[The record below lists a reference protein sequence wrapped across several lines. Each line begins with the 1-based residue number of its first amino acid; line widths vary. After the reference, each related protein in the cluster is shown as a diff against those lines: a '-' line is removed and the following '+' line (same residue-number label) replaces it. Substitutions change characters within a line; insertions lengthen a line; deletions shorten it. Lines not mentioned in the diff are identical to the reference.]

1 VSAIYLPQGV
11 PVSASARDV
20 VTANDQLVTWEW
32 NPERSVLMVKYRH
45 AAKRHGVEIVIQW
58 ESK

>member
-1 VSAIYLPQGV
+1 M
-11 PVSASARDV
+11 SASARDA